1 MIRTN
6 WTKAMT
12 DYQEALLALQACR
25 GSFRMCW
32 LELRENGDQAFPI
45 TTVNPALDDPFA
57 WDFSYG
63 TYVSPGYLP
72 KHKFLN
78 DTERDLTYNWI
89 SGYGDPVA
97 IEKYKKNREL
107 TKGLNANVGTCF
119 PIRIEDAQKYRD
131 TFVGDGYVYT
141 YPEKNGGIVNFWK
154 PKKGIPAYVPDKTI
168 GKVFTVCT
176 APEGDVISEA
186 DSLER
191 TAKTLMEY
199 AQYLREKQ

>member
-1 MIRTN
+1 MVRTN
-6 WTKAMT
+6 WTT
-12 DYQEALLALQACR
+12 VTTNYQDALCALQSCR
-25 GSFRMCW
+25 GSFPSCW

-45 TTVNPALDDPFA
+45 KIVNPALDDPFA

-63 TYVSPGYLP
+63 TYASQESLRN
-72 KHKFLN
+72 HRFLN

-89 SGYGDPVA
+89 PTYGDPVA
-97 IEKYKKNREL
+97 IEKYKQSREL
-107 TKGLNANVGTCF
+107 TKGLNAGAGTGF
-119 PIRIEDAQKYRD
+119 PMRIEDAQKYRD

-141 YPEKNGGIVNFWK
+141 YPEKDGCIINFWK

-176 APEGDVISEA
+176 DMEGDVISEI

-191 TAKTLMEY
+191 TAKTLEEY
-199 AQYLREKQ
+199 AQYLRTK